1 MKVISSKR
9 IKYRS
14 HTKTILTIIGII
26 ATLGVAVSLETA
38 IIFTDTAFAA
48 AYASQGGDLDTSDQS
63 QASANRVLAT
73 IIIVKTGNLGPQDKG
88 DFNAEVT
95 GNDPSPTPV
104 NLGGDVETRT
114 ITIRP
119 GSYNVHEIGESG
131 GTLVDR
137 PDFNVNY
144 SEGCSG
150 TIMPRTTVTC
160 TITNTF
166 TGTR

>member
-1 MKVISSKR
+1 MG
-9 IKYRS
+9 
-14 HTKTILTIIGII
+14 LLIGIFAVI
-26 ATLGVAVSLETA
+26 AMATTDA
-38 IIFTDTAFAA
+38 ISA
-48 AYASQGGDLDTSDQS
+48 AYAGQGG
-63 QASANRVLAT
+63 ASNSGERSGRSLAT

-95 GNDPSPTPV
+95 GNHPSPTPV

-114 ITIRP
+114 ITIGP

-137 PDFNVNY
+137 PDFDVSY
-144 SEGCSG
+144 SEDCSG

-160 TITNTF
+160 TITNEF
-166 TGTR
+166 TGTS